1 MPTSTYWKMWDG
13 MRRGEWENRA
23 VFYCFYFASRRINK
37 RVK

>member
-23 VFYCFYFASRRINK
+23 VFLLREQENK
-37 RVK
+37 